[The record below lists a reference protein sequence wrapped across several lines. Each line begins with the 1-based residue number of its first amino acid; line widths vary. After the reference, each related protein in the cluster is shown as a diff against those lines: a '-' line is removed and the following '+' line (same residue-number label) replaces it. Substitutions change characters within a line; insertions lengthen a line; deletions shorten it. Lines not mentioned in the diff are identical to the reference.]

1 MKRMSKRAWVL
12 VGIIAV
18 VAAVT
23 AVGGYAYW
31 TTSGAGTGSA
41 STGTD
46 AGVTVNQTSPSS
58 GLYPGG
64 LVALA
69 GNFTNAAAFNQYVT
83 SVSASIDAFS
93 LQADNTKPACTE
105 ADFFISGSPTA
116 VGQQITPGAP
126 NGSWSGINLNM
137 TNTAANQDNC
147 KTVTVPLSYTSN

>member
-1 MKRMSKRAWVL
+1 MKRISKRAWVL
-12 VGIIAV
+12 VGIVA

-31 TTSGAGTGSA
+31 TTSGTGTGSA

-64 LVALA
+64 SVALF

-83 SVSASIDAFS
+83 SVSASIDTFS
-93 LQADNTKPACTE
+93 IPGNTALPPCTD
-105 ADFFISGSPTA
+105 ADFFITGSPTA
-116 VGQQITPGAP
+116 VGQQITPGPA
-126 NGSWSGINLNM
+126 NGSWSGISLNM

-147 KTVTVPLSYTSN
+147 KNATVPLSYTSN